1 METIFLA
8 YKTIYPS
15 RASSVMRTLCVT
27 AAGPIDTRYAP
38 DRIETG
44 WWLVLCAADAKVT
57 HDLDAS
63 TTWRHDIRHDG
74 TRRKGTTYNDARS
87 NIKLF
92 LEESWTNFS

>member
-1 METIFLA
+1 MDTILLA

-27 AAGPIDTRYAP
+27 AAGP

-63 TTWRHDIRHDG
+63 TTWRHDIRHDD
-74 TRRKGTTYNDARS
+74 TSRKGAQHNDARS
-87 NIKLF
+87 NIK
-92 LEESWTNFS
+92 

>member
-8 YKTIYPS
+8 IKTIYPS
-15 RASSVMRTLCVT
+15 GASSVLRTLCVT

-63 TTWRHDIRHDG
+63 TTSRRDIRHDD
-74 TRRKGTTYNDARS
+74 TSRKGAQHNDARS
-87 NIKLF
+87 NIK
-92 LEESWTNFS
+92 